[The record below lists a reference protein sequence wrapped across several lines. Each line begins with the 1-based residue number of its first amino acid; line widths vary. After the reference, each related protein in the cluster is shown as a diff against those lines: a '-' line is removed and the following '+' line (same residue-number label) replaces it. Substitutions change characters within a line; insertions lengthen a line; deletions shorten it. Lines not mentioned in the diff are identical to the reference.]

1 MKTIVFLL
9 EKSTTGYGV
18 SSPDIP
24 GCFSYGDSIQE
35 AVTNMRDA
43 IESHIEVQKELGI
56 KVQIPSTYKH
66 KIEIETSAFFSLF
79 KELNATA
86 IAKRS
91 RINPSLIRQYSTGKK
106 HPSIE
111 QIRKIEQGIKSLA
124 KELEEIRIV

>member
-18 SSPDIP
+18 SSPDVP

-35 AVTNMRDA
+35 AVANMRAA
-43 IESHIEVQKELGI
+43 IEAHIEVQKELGI
-56 KVQIPSTYKH
+56 KVKIDPNYKH
-66 KIEIETSAFFSLF
+66 KVEIQTSAFFSLF

-86 IAKRS
+86 IAKRAKM
-91 RINPSLIRQYSTGKK
+91 NPSLIRQYSTGKK

-124 KELEEIRIV
+124 KELEEISIV